1 MFRELFLNLCL
12 LISLHYLLRFTFRS
26 WPIAT
31 RGPHHTLR
39 LAVFAASAVILMLF
53 PAQVAPGV
61 IVDLRAVP
69 IAFVTLQFGLLA
81 GLLVELPLLLYRAW
95 VGGIGLYVALPSI
108 LGVVL
113 TAALVRRYVPPV
125 GPLFWRHW
133 PSVILIFLFN
143 GVPLLFLPDGAR
155 LFLEVYPLLLVM
167 NVAGAL
173 IGWGILS
180 ERFTVLRLT
189 EQWRAAAFTD
199 PLTGLANRRQ
209 FDLDL
214 ADLGPGDALLLLD
227 VDHFKRVNDTFGHH
241 VGDEILQEL
250 GRLLEQERRGRD
262 RAYRYGGEEFALI
275 LREVQPG
282 QLLRVAERLR
292 VSVERR
298 PMGSARLAVT
308 VSIGGTWWTA
318 ATAAHLVACA
328 DRALYL
334 AKGNGRNQVCEW
346 APDMSTPGAV
356 SESWLPG
363 PTSTADG

>member
-1 MFRELFLNLCL
+1 M
-12 LISLHYLLRFTFRS
+12 
-26 WPIAT
+26 
-31 RGPHHTLR
+31 
-39 LAVFAASAVILMLF
+39 
-53 PAQVAPGV
+53 
-61 IVDLRAVP
+61 
-69 IAFVTLQFGLLA
+69 
-81 GLLVELPLLLYRAW
+81 
-95 VGGIGLYVALPSI
+95 
-108 LGVVL
+108 
-113 TAALVRRYVPPV
+113 
-125 GPLFWRHW
+125 
-133 PSVILIFLFN
+133 SVSCRDPFN
-143 GVPLLFLPDGAR
+143 GVPLLFLPDGVR

-173 IGWGILS
+173 MGWGILS
-180 ERFTVLRLT
+180 ERFTLLRLT
-189 EQWRAAAFTD
+189 GQWRAAAFTD

-346 APDMSTPGAV
+346 APLEVAQEALDGAY
-356 SESWLPG
+356 
-363 PTSTADG
+363 AAR